1 MLELKEKIVALC
13 NESGLPIEAILFIL
27 KDVYRDAEDAVKIY
41 SKQKQQKAEEEK
53 IQKVESAEE
62 IVD

>member
-41 SKQKQQKAEEEK
+41 NKQKQQKAEEEK